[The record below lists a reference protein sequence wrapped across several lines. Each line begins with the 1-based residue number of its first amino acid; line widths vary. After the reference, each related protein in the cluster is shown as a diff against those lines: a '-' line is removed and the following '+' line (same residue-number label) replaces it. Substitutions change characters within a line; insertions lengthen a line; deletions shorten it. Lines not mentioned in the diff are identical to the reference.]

1 MNHLNKTILS
11 ICILSVLAHQAYGE
25 NKANTKENT
34 KSDLET
40 LVITATRQSNP
51 TLNIAGNIGI
61 IDEVTLDQTQPVH
74 INEIGQRTPG
84 TWISRGNGQEH
95 LTAIRS
101 SVLTGAGSCG
111 AFVMAQDGVG
121 LRGQGFCNA
130 NQLLESL
137 FEFGSRVEVIR
148 GPAGVFYGSGA
159 MHGAINIITPTPEKT
174 DKKTHV
180 RADTGADDYY
190 RLSIK
195 QHINTD
201 ESGDWIIGVNGTSD
215 GGYKKDSGF
224 DQQKL
229 MLKQSVRKGNV
240 DIENLL
246 SATNLNQE
254 TATFIKGDKGIY
266 RDGSRKTENNT
277 PEAFRDA
284 SSLKYQSRI
293 DKTLDDGSHFIV
305 TPYLRHSDMRFLM
318 HWLPWQPTEHNRH
331 TSIGVQTALH
341 SAGSNALK
349 SINRHD
355 SSYVWS
361 SGFDVE
367 YTKGSLTQ
375 VQENAFANPAMPQG
389 KHYDFDV
396 SALTAATFAQV
407 TAFIGP
413 KSEFIL
419 GGRFQHTAY
428 DYTNHLSDGSAC
440 ASGVSNC
447 RYIRPSDT
455 QESYGDWTHNIAFQH
470 HISNNTTSW
479 IKYTRGFRA
488 PEATE
493 LFRLEAGQTIT
504 GIQSETLSSGE
515 FGVRHTGDKVQ
526 FEAVT
531 FNMKKRNAIY
541 KSGSDITSGL
551 GTNHFGFE
559 LAVNLELTDSL
570 ELGFNTTLAR
580 HEYDNN
586 ALGADTKGNAVDTA
600 PEQISAITLAWQP
613 ISNVKTELEWLKM
626 GEYYLDS
633 SNEHTYDG
641 HEIYNLRASWSVIS
655 DVGINIRVTNIT
667 DEDYAERADFSFG
680 SYRYFVGEPRSAI
693 VGIDVKF

>member
-1 MNHLNKTILS
+1 MNHLNKTTFSVCLLS
-11 ICILSVLAHQAYGE
+11 LSTYQAYAD
-25 NKANTKENT
+25 NKATSIQDHKHNIENV
-34 KSDLET
+34 
-40 LVITATRQSNP
+40 VITATRQSSSS
-51 TLNIAGNIGI
+51 LNIAGNISI
-61 IDEVTLDQTQPVH
+61 VDESALEQTKPVH
-74 INEIGQRTPG
+74 INEIGQRVPG

-101 SVLTGAGSCG
+101 PVLTGAGSCG

-130 NQLLESL
+130 NQLFESL
-137 FEFGSRVEVIR
+137 YEFGSRIEVIR

-159 MHGAINIITPTPEKT
+159 MHGAINIITPTPKNT
-174 DKKTHV
+174 DKKTQV
-180 RADTGADDYY
+180 SADAGADDYY
-190 RLSIK
+190 RLTVK
-195 QHINTD
+195 QHINTE
-201 ESGDWIIGVNGTSD
+201 ESGNWIIGVNGTSD
-215 GGYKKDSGF
+215 GGYKRESGF

-229 MLKQSVRKGNV
+229 MLKQSVSQNNV
-240 DIENLL
+240 DIDSLL
-246 SATNLNQE
+246 SVTNLNQE

-266 RDGSRKTENNT
+266 KEGSRKTENDT

-284 SSLKYQSRI
+284 KSFKYHSRM
-293 DKTLDDGSHFIV
+293 DKTLDDGSHFVV

-318 HWLPWQPTEHNRH
+318 HWLPWQPVEQNRH

-341 SAGSNALK
+341 STGSDALRTK
-349 SINRHD
+349 NRPD
-355 SSYVWS
+355 SGYVWS

-375 VQENAFANPAMPQG
+375 IQERAFSPSKPQG
-389 KHYDFDV
+389 AHYDFDV

-428 DYTNHLSDGSAC
+428 DYTNNLSDGSAC
-440 ASGVSNC
+440 APGVTNC
-447 RYIRPSDT
+447 RYTRPADT
-455 QESYGDWTHNIAFQH
+455 KESYGDWTHNISFQH
-470 HISNNTTSW
+470 HLSNNTTSW

-493 LFRLEAGQTIT
+493 LFRLEEGQTIA
-504 GIQSETLSSGE
+504 GIQSETLSSSE
-515 FGVRHTGDKVQ
+515 FGVRHAGDQVQ
-526 FEAVT
+526 LEAVA

-541 KSGSDITSGL
+541 KSGRDITSGL

-559 LAVNLELTDSL
+559 LALNLALTNSL

-586 ALGADTKGNAVDTA
+586 ALGAGTKGNTVDTA
-600 PEQISAITLAWQP
+600 PEQISAITLSWQP
-613 ISNVKTELEWLKM
+613 IKTVSTELEWLKM
-626 GEYYLDS
+626 GEYFLDS
-633 SNEHTYDG
+633 ANEHTYDG
-641 HEIYNLRASWSVIS
+641 HEIYSLRASW
-655 DVGINIRVTNIT
+655 DVMPDVALNLRVTNIT

-693 VGIDVKF
+693 VGVDVKF